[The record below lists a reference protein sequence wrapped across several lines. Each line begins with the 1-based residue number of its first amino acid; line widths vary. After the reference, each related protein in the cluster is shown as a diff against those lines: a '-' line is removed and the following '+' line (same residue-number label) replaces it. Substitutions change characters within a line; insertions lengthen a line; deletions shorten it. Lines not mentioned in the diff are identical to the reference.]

1 MPGLDTSAPL
11 PPKQPDLEHA
21 KVFAQTTREMPEW
34 VTVLR
39 QFQNVKA
46 ASFLFVAWFMGFGIG
61 LIFTFLF
68 WHLQVRPPCAVF
80 AASKI
85 GRDLNGTN
93 KQINI

>member
-1 MPGLDTSAPL
+1 
-11 PPKQPDLEHA
+11 
-21 KVFAQTTREMPEW
+21 MPEW

-68 WHLQVRPPCAVF
+68 WHLQVCTTSVVVDTQY
-80 AASKI
+80 I
-85 GRDLNGTN
+85 
-93 KQINI
+93 

>member
-1 MPGLDTSAPL
+1 MSR
-11 PPKQPDLEHA
+11 PPTDA
-21 KVFAQTTREMPEW
+21 KPCFQVFAQTTREMPEW

-68 WHLQVRPPCAVF
+68 WHLQVP
-80 AASKI
+80 S
-85 GRDLNGTN
+85 TT
-93 KQINI
+93 Q

>member
-1 MPGLDTSAPL
+1 MQLPGLDTGAPSRPAA
-11 PPKQPDLEHA
+11 PPLEHA

-39 QFQNVKA
+39 QFQNMKA

-68 WHLQVRPPCAVF
+68 WHLQVCICF
-80 AASKI
+80 
-85 GRDLNGTN
+85 
-93 KQINI
+93 NIPFHEQTI